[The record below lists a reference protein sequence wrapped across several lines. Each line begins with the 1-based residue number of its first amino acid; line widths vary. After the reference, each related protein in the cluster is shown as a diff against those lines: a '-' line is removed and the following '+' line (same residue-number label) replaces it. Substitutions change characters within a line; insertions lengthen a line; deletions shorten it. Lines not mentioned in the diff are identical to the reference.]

1 MEIDELYHYGIRGQK
16 WGVRRFQN
24 PDGTLTPA
32 GKRRAEKLR
41 SRYEKLT
48 GEKIDDVIS
57 RDADKKISSMSDED
71 LNAYVVRRQK
81 EKTAYELR
89 DSIARLNPRKVSAGE
104 AFIKRVWNK
113 AIEPAALSSGKS
125 VLEAWLK
132 KVGAEKLDLKDWM
145 NQGQGKKKDKDQGDQ
160 QKQQE
165 KPQVK
170 QETYKPTKRP
180 MRHAVRYIKGSFR

>member
-32 GKRRAEKLR
+32 GKKRAEKLR
-41 SRYEKLT
+41 GRYEKLT

-57 RDADKKISSMSDED
+57 RDADTRISAMSDED

-113 AIEPAALSSGKS
+113 SIEPAALSSGQS

-132 KVGAEKLDLKDWM
+132 KVGAEKLDLKDYM
-145 NQGQGKKKDKDQGDQ
+145 SQEQGKKKKKVRGNQQNQQDQ
-160 QKQQE
+160 
-165 KPQVK
+165 QVK
-170 QETYKPTKRP
+170 QETYKSTKRP
-180 MRHAVRYIKGSFR
+180 MRRAVRSIKNSFR